1 MRQARDIARW
11 RLEANAHELSM
22 VLTDYQQNSA
32 HLTALDEGIAEFE
45 AAGEV
50 EVDEGDT
57 EDEGDDDDDDVEA
70 DEFEVDEDSDE
81 LEDEEVD
88 GFV

>member
-1 MRQARDIARW
+1 
-11 RLEANAHELSM
+11 M

-32 HLTALDEGIAEFE
+32 HLTALDEGIAAFE
-45 AAGEV
+45 AVGEV

-57 EDEGDDDDDDVEA
+57 EDEGDDGDDDDDVEA

>member
-1 MRQARDIARW
+1 
-11 RLEANAHELSM
+11 M
-22 VLTDYQQNSA
+22 VLTNYQQNSVR
-32 HLTALDEGIAEFE
+32 LTALDEGIAEFE

-57 EDEGDDDDDDVEA
+57 EDEGDDGDDDDDVEA

>member
-32 HLTALDEGIAEFE
+32 RLTALDEGIAEFE
-45 AAGEV
+45 AAG